1 MSGDQAPIVFTPVE
15 LTCLRS
21 VGYVQALGLRA
32 ATVRFQP
39 RMFMALSIH
48 HSTSPVEMAGTKA
61 QAAAVMLG
69 HHAPVSYG
77 GNACLGATQHLR
89 EHRTAPAYECTALA
103 CVLQPLEG
111 GQAAI
116 PSMQPCFSCSGIRAA
131 PPDGGTDGNTVSA
144 APFLAFAANARQ
156 CPLKVTRQ
164 RRCRQ
169 AQVSA
174 INI

>member
-1 MSGDQAPIVFTPVE
+1 MYRRWGCELRPSGFNPA
-15 LTCLRS
+15 CLWPC
-21 VGYVQALGLRA
+21 L
-32 ATVRFQP
+32 
-39 RMFMALSIH
+39 
-48 HSTSPVEMAGTKA
+48 STSPVEMAGTKA
-61 QAAAVMLG
+61 QAAAVILG

-77 GNACLGATQHLR
+77 GNACLGATQRLR

-169 AQVSA
+169 AQVSV